1 MFNKVS
7 VDLAQIIM
15 EKAIK
20 DGLLEQENMEEVKK
34 QMTI

>member
-1 MFNKVS
+1 MLNKVS

>member
-20 DGLLEQENMEEVKK
+20 DRLLEQENMEEVKK